1 MALYTNEQIQRA
13 NDSSLEIYLR
23 KRGEQLKPS
32 GTEFILIYTDSTGTH
47 DSITIRNNKW
57 YDHKNGIG
65 GYPIQ
70 FMKEFYGLNF
80 REALKELLYGE
91 EPMLNGWTDS
101 SESVSNHKKQN
112 ESVYEKQKI
121 PYTEMCSEE
130 KREVSKNTNEEFNI
144 PKKAEFILPVK
155 ANNNDR
161 LFEYLIE
168 KRYISKEVVEK
179 FVDKGLI
186 YQESKYGNIVFLGT
200 DENSVPKSASKKS
213 TSNNGKKFKIK
224 VTGSDT
230 SFGFCWRGKS
240 ERVFV
245 FEASVD
251 LMSFITL
258 SKEDWENDNYIAL
271 DGLSPKPLL
280 RFIEENKT
288 IKEIYLCLDYDIAGI
303 EAGEKINDILD
314 EMYGDKIN
322 TVVINPLYKDWNEE
336 LKAKNGKEAI
346 RIQMHPKKESCKKTI
361 KNLISL
367 NKNNENKYISWRNK
381 GYEENGINFYIDQI
395 KRDFVLIEKSVEIL
409 DDENIKILRGAFL
422 RLADISASI
431 ICKSMKDNNIS
442 TYIDVMLQIE
452 KEYKPY
458 KDKCVMKNR
467 IEQIKEEIGYLEN
480 SFIDNSQSFLL
491 WVKKLL
497 NTSIKAEIYTETD
510 YIKEL
515 ERVKI
520 TQQSQQQ
527 QMTMNM

>member
-1 MALYTNEQIQRA
+1 MTLYTNEQIQRA
-13 NDSSLEIYLR
+13 NDSSLETYLK

-101 SESVSNHKKQN
+101 SESVSNYKKQN
-112 ESVYEKQKI
+112 VKNDEPKI
-121 PYTEMCSEE
+121 KEE
-130 KREVSKNTNEEFNI
+130 INI

-161 LFEYLIE
+161 LFEYLTE
-168 KRYISKEVVEK
+168 KRHISKKVVEK

-186 YQESKYGNIVFLGT
+186 YQESKYGNVVFIGT
-200 DENSVPKSASKKS
+200 DENGVPKSASKKS

-230 SFGFCWRGKS
+230 SFGFCWRGES

-245 FEASVD
+245 FEAAVD
-251 LMSFITL
+251 LMSFITI
-258 SKEDWENDNYIAL
+258 SKEDWENDSYIAL
-271 DGLSPKPLL
+271 DGISPKPLL
-280 RFIEENKT
+280 RFIEENKN
-288 IKEIYLCLDYDIAGI
+288 IKEVYLCLDYDIAGI
-303 EAGEKINDILD
+303 EAGEKINDMLG

-322 TVVINPLYKDWNEE
+322 TVIINPLYKDWNEE
-336 LKAKNGKEAI
+336 LKAKNGKEALM
-346 RIQMHPKKESCKKTI
+346 IQMHPKKESCKKTI
-361 KNLISL
+361 KNLICL

-395 KRDFVLIEKSVEIL
+395 KRDFVLIEKIEKSKISNNEDIS
-409 DDENIKILRGAFL
+409 ILRGAFL

-431 ICKSMKDNNIS
+431 ICKSMEDNNIS

-458 KDKCVMKNR
+458 KDRCVMKNR
-467 IEQIKEEIGYLEN
+467 IEQMKEEISYLEN
-480 SFIDNSQSFLL
+480 SFTDNSQSFLL
-491 WVKKLL
+491 WAKNLL
-497 NTSIKAEIYTETD
+497 STSIKAEIYTETD

-515 ERVKI
+515 ERMKI
-520 TQQSQQQ
+520 TQQSQ
-527 QMTMNM
+527 MTMNM

>member
-13 NDSSLEIYLR
+13 NDSSLETYLR

-57 YDHKNGIG
+57 YDHKNEIG

-80 REALKELLYGE
+80 RDALKELLYGE
-91 EPMLNGWTDS
+91 EPMLNGWADS
-101 SESVSNHKKQN
+101 SESVSNNKKQRIENNKTTKIN
-112 ESVYEKQKI
+112 EKI
-121 PYTEMCSEE
+121 
-130 KREVSKNTNEEFNI
+130 NI

-161 LFEYLIE
+161 LFEYLTE

-179 FVDKGLI
+179 FLNKGLI
-186 YQESKYGNIVFLGT
+186 YQESKYRNVVFLGT
-200 DENSVPKSASKKS
+200 DKNGVPKSASKKS

-230 SFGFCWRGKS
+230 SFGFCWRGES

-258 SKEDWENDNYIAL
+258 SKENWENDNYIAL

-280 RFIEENKT
+280 RFIEENKN

-303 EAGEKINDILD
+303 EANEKIKDMLD

-322 TVVINPLYKDWNEE
+322 TVIIKPLYKDWNEE
-336 LKAKNGKEAI
+336 LKAKNGKEALM
-346 RIQMHPKKESCKKTI
+346 IQMHPKKESCKKTI

-367 NKNNENKYISWRNK
+367 NKNDENKYIAWRDENYK
-381 GYEENGINFYIDQI
+381 QNGINFYIDQI
-395 KRDFVLIEKSVEIL
+395 KRDFGLIEKIEKSQIPNNEDIRIL
-409 DDENIKILRGAFL
+409 KGAFL
-422 RLADISASI
+422 RIADISASI

-480 SFIDNSQSFLL
+480 SFTDNSQSFLL
-491 WVKKLL
+491 WAKNLL
-497 NTSIKAEIYTETD
+497 NTSIKAEIYAETD

-515 ERVKI
+515 ERMKM
-520 TQQSQQQ
+520 TEEP